1 MTADM
6 TDLHTSMKTPF
17 GTIYLS
23 ASDLGI
29 TRVSFE
35 PPLEKTSKTLYEP
48 RMAAKILRNGLSQL
62 TEYFKGSRKSFDLP
76 MDAGGTDFQKRV
88 WKELT
93 RIPFG
98 KTISY
103 GELARRVKNAKA
115 SRAVGSANG
124 KNPIGII
131 VPCHRVISSDGSIGG
146 YAGGVRLKQRL
157 LNLELG
163 NSSVD

>member
-1 MTADM
+1 
-6 TDLHTSMKTPF
+6 MKTPF

-23 ASDLGI
+23 ASDRGI
-29 TRVSFE
+29 TRVGFE
-35 PPLEKTSKTLYEP
+35 APPEKLSKTLSEP
-48 RMAAKILRNGLSQL
+48 RAAAKILREGLSQL
-62 TEYFKGSRKSFDLP
+62 TEYFKGTRQVFDLP
-76 MDAGGTDFQKRV
+76 MDADGTDFQKRV

-103 GELARRVKNAKA
+103 GELARRVKNPKA

-124 KNPIGII
+124 KNPIGIV

-146 YAGGVRLKQRL
+146 YAGGVPLKKHL
-157 LNLELG
+157 LALESG
-163 NSSVD
+163 NSSID